1 MSKKK
6 ATPARARKDTAARSA
21 TRNTDSAPARA
32 PARSSNDPAVRRA
45 AETNDTAQ
53 AMPFNAGKSA
63 EYSDSA
69 ADIEPVEGQH
79 VPAPELITGSTLSE
93 TNVSD
98 KTGAA
103 PSSGEN
109 PTNGPLTRVRVSS
122 DGQRLTTN
130 QGVPIADNQNSLKA
144 GLRGPALLEGLHPA
158 REDHAL
164 RPRAHSGAHRSRAR
178 LRCARLLRMLR
189 VAVGPD
195 ARRALPQEGQ
205 AHAGLCALLDRRGR
219 ARLEGYGARRA
230 RLRRQVL
237 YGGRQLGSRRQQHA
251 RCSSSRMR

>member
-6 ATPARARKDTAARSA
+6 ATSARARKDTAARSA

-79 VPAPELITGSTLSE
+79 VPAPELVTGSTLSE
-93 TNVSD
+93 TTPSD
-98 KTGAA
+98 KTGSGAI
-103 PSSGEN
+103 SGEQ
-109 PTNGPLTRVRVSS
+109 P
-122 DGQRLTTN
+122 DQRTARPRARQLGRTAPHDQPGRADRRQSEFA
-130 QGVPIADNQNSLKA
+130 QGRAARPDAA
-144 GLRGPALLEGLHPA
+144 RGLHPP

-164 RPRAHSGAHRSRAR
+164 RSRAHSRAHRPRAR
-178 LRCARLLRMLR
+178 LGRARLLRVLR
-189 VAVGPD
+189 AADRRSRAPRRSAKRAS
-195 ARRALPQEGQ
+195 ARRCS
-205 AHAGLCALLDRRGR
+205 CASRPSPASAARSTPR
-219 ARLEGYGARRA
+219 ATCAASPSSSTRTKATGISSATT
-230 RLRRQVL
+230 
-237 YGGRQLGSRRQQHA
+237 S
-251 RCSSSRMR
+251 RCSSSRTR